1 MPIKVKKQLTDQLTG
16 LIQEQLLK
24 VLAIRLASIFKL
36 ITKNFKSSLPR
47 SLLRPPLY
55 IESDKKISNI

>member
-16 LIQEQLLK
+16 LIQEQLMK

-36 ITKNFKSSLPR
+36 ITKNFKSSR
-47 SLLRPPLY
+47 SLPLLLHCT
-55 IESDKKISNI
+55 